1 MFKNCVLKPDV
12 NTIKWA
18 KAAGIRAI
26 KTMAQAA
33 IGAIGAAVTLG
44 AVDWCSWIHRCTG
57 RSGVII
63 DQRGRPAGSRRSEN
77 NT

>member
-1 MFKNCVLKPDV
+1 MLKNNVFKV

-33 IGAIGAAVTLG
+33 IGSIGAAATLG
-44 AVDWCSWIHRCTG
+44 AVDWRIVCSTAVLA
-57 RSGVII
+57 GVVSILTSVVGI
-63 DQRGRPAGSRRSEN
+63 PEVEE
-77 NT
+77 